1 MSDEAME
8 EEVDETPQ
16 GVEEGDAPAP
26 EEEDDDVLPL
36 DHSDQLPPSVN
47 KTIRIARQR
56 GKQLAQLQQKM
67 SELEKLQS
75 DHQAIQAAI
84 DSGRLVFAD
93 QIKAAEAI
101 REDRG
106 PFDDPEIDEIAEE
119 LSRDPVKGTEKLL
132 KLFAQTK
139 RQLRDVGGKVESTA
153 QGGIMAGLT
162 GYLDAQF
169 KQREVPLSAT
179 QMSLVR
185 DTYAARVRAQGFELS
200 KEPPSVSTR
209 ILDDIAAAFVPSKVS
224 PKKAPASPDT
234 TSRRGAPLKVRH
246 PSGERKSVLTKADIL
261 AELRAGNL

>member
-1 MSDEAME
+1 MAALVHHVAGSAIQDE
-8 EEVDETPQ
+8 V
-16 GVEEGDAPAP
+16 EGDDLGPAT
-26 EEEDDDVLPL
+26 VALL
-36 DHSDQLPPSVN
+36 IGIGLSDR
-47 KTIRIARQR
+47 RI
-56 GKQLAQLQQKM
+56 
-67 SELEKLQS
+67 
-75 DHQAIQAAI
+75 
-84 DSGRLVFAD
+84 V
-93 QIKAAEAI
+93 
-101 REDRG
+101 
-106 PFDDPEIDEIAEE
+106 
-119 LSRDPVKGTEKLL
+119 KLL